1 MDVSLFRSINRFA
14 DRTPWLHGVAA
25 TYANWGIGL
34 FAVLLLV
41 AWWDARSSDAPA
53 VAVAAVVWAGMAS
66 LLGALAVQLIGA
78 PIDRAR
84 PTATLSGT
92 HLLIAGTKD
101 FSFPSDHTTAT
112 AAIAVGL
119 LVAGSQLRHRW
130 VGPVALGLCILMG
143 IDRIYV
149 GAHYSTDVI
158 AGLALGGSIALLL
171 ARPATAALSKLF
183 TRFGGGP
190 LRGLVFAGDR
200 GGLGRI

>member
-1 MDVSLFRSINRFA
+1 MDASLFRSINRFA
-14 DRTPWLHGVAA
+14 DRTPWLHAVAT
-25 TYANWGIGL
+25 TYATWGIGL

-41 AWWDARSSDAPA
+41 AWWDARSADAPA

-101 FSFPSDHTTAT
+101 FSFPSDHTTAA

-119 LVAGSQLRHRW
+119 LVAGSQLRHR
-130 VGPVALGLCILMG
+130 V
-143 IDRIYV
+143 V
-149 GAHYSTDVI
+149 GASGTGAVHPD
-158 AGLALGGSIALLL
+158 GD
-171 ARPATAALSKLF
+171 RPDLRWCALSD
-183 TRFGGGP
+183 RRHRRSGP
-190 LRGLVFAGDR
+190 RGEHWAVAGQAGHR
-200 GGLGRI
+200 RAERALHSVRQWAAAGSRVRR